1 MIVAKPVVD
10 KKFWILQKD
19 NEKVGNVEATDTGY
33 QVKLNNQITEFKTI
47 KMVEQR
53 ANIRFETMPKK
64 AKKLVASNVYG
75 YEVQGRIH
83 NPMWN
88 VQHKLALYTKTN
100 KSKCWLA
107 AGWYQL
113 KQHREWEVVRDP
125 KFILIQR
132 YPYRGPFHTQEEAEN
147 ETSN

>member
-1 MIVAKPVVD
+1 MIIAKPVVD

-53 ANIRFETMPKK
+53 VNIHFESAPKRV
-64 AKKLVASNVYG
+64 KKPVSTDLYG

-88 VQHKLALYTKTN
+88 VQHKLPLYTKTK

-107 AGWYQL
+107 AGWYKL

-125 KFILIQR
+125 KFILVQR
-132 YPYRGPFHTQEEAEN
+132 YPFSGPYHTKEEAEN
-147 ETSN
+147 VSI